1 MNKSKYLIGAFWG
14 AIAVASPAVA
24 QEQPAAAPAADQ
36 AASEGFGDIV
46 VTAQRRAERLQD
58 VPLSVTAVQG
68 AALAEAGVGKATDIK
83 MVASSVDIP
92 ITNGYVSPYI
102 RGVGTRA
109 LGPGVES
116 PIALYVDGV
125 YVGNGASVLSFSNV
139 ERIEVLKGPQGT
151 LFGRNATGGLIQVV
165 TRDPKSELSGDASVS
180 YGNYDTWSTSAYVT
194 GGIAEGVSADI
205 AGYGTWQGKGYGTNL
220 FNGQDVYKTNHDY
233 GFRTKWLLEPSDT
246 VQIRL
251 SADYS
256 NLKSSQNALR
266 VTPGTLPMPRTGPA
280 YGGDEWDT
288 NVNTQPLMKQKQG
301 GASMRIDV
309 DLGGFSL
316 VSTTAYRKSRFDLN
330 FDLDLTARDDLGNT
344 AAGKAY
350 SQIQRDHQFSQ
361 EIQLLSATDADS
373 KLNWNLGLFYYNAK
387 GEYDPFTIRYSG
399 QLLGGNP
406 GTGFFDTLTGS
417 PWQKTESLAPY
428 AQASYEFL
436 PNTRLT
442 AGLRY
447 TYEKREVGGS
457 AIAFLSTTGAVVP
470 AFSVFAAPIPSMNA
484 RKATWRIALDHKFSD
499 DVMVYA
505 SQNRGFKSGGF
516 SVLELG
522 AKPYQPETLDATE
535 VGFKALVLDRKLRFE
550 GAAFYYNYKNV
561 QVYSTTEV
569 GLQIKNGGKA
579 RIQGL
584 EFEMSARPL
593 QGLTLNAGY
602 TYLDTEWK
610 VFNNAPINIPNT
622 TPAFVGRG
630 NIQIPGSVAGNDLPS
645 APHHVFNASASYA
658 MPIGDNKLTFNG
670 SYYYNSGY
678 FGESDNTARQDS
690 YSLVN
695 ASVRFALPDDRLSLT
710 VWGRN
715 LTDEAVDI
723 YPTHTQ
729 QVRVSGVAYS
739 VQRSGYAPPRT
750 YGVTVGTKF

>member
-1 MNKSKYLIGAFWG
+1 MNKSRYLIGAFWG

-24 QEQPAAAPAADQ
+24 QQQPAAAPAADQ

-92 ITNGYVSPYI
+92 ITNGYVSPYM
-102 RGVGTRA
+102 RGVGSRA
-109 LGPGVES
+109 LGPGIES

-165 TRDPKSELSGDASVS
+165 TRDPKSELGGDASVS

-251 SADYS
+251 AADYS
-256 NLKSSQNALR
+256 NLKSSQNTLR
-266 VTPGTLPMPRTGPA
+266 VALGATPQPLTGPA

-288 NVNTQPLMKQKQG
+288 NVNTQPLIKQKQG
-301 GASMRIDV
+301 GVSMRVDV

-330 FDLDLTARDDLGNT
+330 FDLDLTAQDDLGNT
-344 AAGKAY
+344 AAGKAF
-350 SQIQRDHQFSQ
+350 SQIQKDHQFSQ

-387 GEYDPFTIRYSG
+387 GEYDPFTILYTG
-399 QLLGGNP
+399 QLIGGSP
-406 GTGFFDTLTGS
+406 FTGFFDTLTGS

-428 AQASYEFL
+428 AQATYEFL

-447 TYEKREVGGS
+447 TYEKRELGGDTFG
-457 AIAFLSTTGAVVP
+457 FLNGVIVP
-470 AFSVFAAPIPSMNA
+470 AVSVPTPPIPNTMNA

-516 SVLELG
+516 SVLEMT
-522 AKPYQPETLDATE
+522 APPYQPETLDATE
-535 VGFKALVLDRKLRFE
+535 VGFKAMVLDRKLRFE
-550 GAAFYYNYKNV
+550 GAAFYYNYKDV
-561 QVYSTTEV
+561 QVYSTTAF

-602 TYLDTEWK
+602 TYLDSEWK
-610 VFNNAPINIPNT
+610 VFNNAPINVPNNV
-622 TPAFVGRG
+622 PGFVGRG
-630 NIQIPGSVAGNDLPS
+630 KQQITGSVAGNDLPS
-645 APHHVFNASASYA
+645 APHHVFNASGSYK
-658 MPIGDNKLTFNG
+658 MPIGDNSLTFNA

-678 FGESDNTARQDS
+678 FGESDNTARQDA

-695 ASVRFALPDDRLSLT
+695 ASVRFALPDDRISVSL
-710 VWGRN
+710 WGRN
-715 LTDEAVDI
+715 LTNEAVDI

-729 QVRVSGVAYS
+729 QTRVGQNRFS